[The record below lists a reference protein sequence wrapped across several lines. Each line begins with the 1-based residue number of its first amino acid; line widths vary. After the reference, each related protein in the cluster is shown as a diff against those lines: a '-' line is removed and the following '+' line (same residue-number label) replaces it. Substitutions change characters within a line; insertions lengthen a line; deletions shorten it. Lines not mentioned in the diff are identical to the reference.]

1 MLSHRGSEDWIGLLF
16 FLRRAPGGP
25 RSVTTLIMGIGGIL
39 VDSQAVVDARSY

>member
-1 MLSHRGSEDWIGLLF
+1 MDWIVV

-25 RSVTTLIMGIGGIL
+25 RSVTTLIMGIGGIW